1 MEHYL
6 LLISAIGSCIAALT
20 GLLIL
25 RSRYGLPRI
34 QAHVLPRI
42 QVGTREDDP
51 DRSKDTD
58 QEVHRREVC
67 FKQPDD
73 PSVWLVC
80 DVSISRNRY
89 KWLSK
94 LGDPVRNDFGE
105 FIGYYRNGNWTNRIK
120 YDPPVSN
127 MSFLLHTD
135 APDYLWLSFRTILMA
150 HPRIKR
156 RVRVLVTPFV
166 HPAGLLEGNR
176 PILERFRSKWEIL
189 VS

>member
-176 PILERFRSKWEIL
+176 P
-189 VS
+189 

>member
-1 MEHYL
+1 MTFLGYMESYL
-6 LLISAIGSCIAALT
+6 LLISAIASFIAALT

-34 QAHVLPRI
+34 QAHILPRI
-42 QVGTREDDP
+42 QVVGASEDDT
-51 DRSKDTD
+51 DRSTKNTG
-58 QEVHRREVC
+58 QEVLRREVY

-73 PSVWLVC
+73 SSEWLVC

-94 LGDPVRNDFGE
+94 RGDTVRNDFGE

-120 YDPPVSN
+120 CDPPVSN

-135 APDYLWLSFRTILMA
+135 APDHLWLSFRTILMA

-166 HPAGLLEGNR
+166 A
-176 PILERFRSKWEIL
+176 S
-189 VS
+189 